1 MKPINLTFE
10 EIRDMSSKGTLD
22 QYILSNGYRYQDVLR
37 FAVGKASKKVS
48 DLESEVEGLEDTLS
62 ELRY

>member
-1 MKPINLTFE
+1 
-10 EIRDMSSKGTLD
+10 MSSKGILD

-37 FAVGKASKKVS
+37 FAVEKASEKVS
-48 DLESEVEGLEDTLS
+48 GLENEVEGLEDTLS

>member
-22 QYILSNGYRYQDVLR
+22 QYILSNGYQYKDVLS
-37 FAVGKASKKVS
+37 FVIGKAIEKVS
-48 DLESEVEGLEDTLS
+48 DLESELDGLEDTLS